1 MESRWRKD
9 SNIQY
14 APTKDGFLIKLSFYK
29 LDSLVKV
36 RKRVNK
42 TPTWIYRF
50 DYDKLKNDLKIK
62 EENVDNFKEYDSDDD
77 MY

>member
-1 MESRWRKD
+1 
-9 SNIQY
+9 
-14 APTKDGFLIKLSFYK
+14 